1 MDRYLPIGIQSP
13 CKFVFRGLV
22 DETTALALEVCQE
35 GNSTTGRTASDDWK
49 AFIHDNTR
57 VVLRKGTYNTLHN
70 TNVFGANAPTPP
82 VDTQVSI
89 ICDLFTTMS
98 AGNNGNDNNNNNN
111 NITVSS
117 TPP

>member
-57 VVLRKGTYNTLHN
+57 VVLRKGTYKTRPIHN
-70 TNVFGANAPTPP
+70 SGSKWADRATSKVKA
-82 VDTQVSI
+82 
-89 ICDLFTTMS
+89 
-98 AGNNGNDNNNNNN
+98 
-111 NITVSS
+111 IT
-117 TPP
+117 